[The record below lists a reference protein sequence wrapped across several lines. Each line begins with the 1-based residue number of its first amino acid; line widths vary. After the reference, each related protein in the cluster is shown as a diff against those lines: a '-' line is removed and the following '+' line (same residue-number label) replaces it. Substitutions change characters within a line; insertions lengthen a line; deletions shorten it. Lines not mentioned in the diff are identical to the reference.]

1 MFVYKSID
9 SHKRRI
15 RGLGTKEFS
24 NILVSFEIIFVC
36 NKGAFSANSFLTS
49 VTVPTSL
56 TEIGVGMFSYCTNL
70 TAIVIPTYSLF
81 RFSLTKNAVQ
91 NFVIL
96 VDQLSL
102 STTVPF
108 SHVVLQLL
116 RSLLLLLISERF
128 EFEISY

>member
-36 NKGAFSANSFLTS
+36 KGAFSANSFLTS